1 MPHLLE
7 VMNSFKCIHNSY
19 PNPFMKQ
26 FNVSDSPLGFG
37 SSGLGGEGG
46 IVNSWRIKHPVVTFF
61 HLLFRTLAII
71 GKSIIGKSIIGC
83 QGWYNMKSKWLLLPK
98 TSNLQPICY
107 AAGSLMASLEA
118 LWQSYFSS
126 RSTFGQSK
134 ILQGE
139 LWRDSGT
146 EFFPSYHRVS
156 NLASFRWWNYVNDEG
171 ESVWVFEKGGD
182 EVDLRLSK
190 AEVQIFW
197 TGLVASP
204 VIWVRINFWSI
215 WITLVLGLVNY
226 VLH

>member
-1 MPHLLE
+1 MWKASVWNEAIHFRFIYHIEDTPIYLADEKVIQEWYIWRLKWRTQGDFWTTVLALMPHLLE

-19 PNPFMKQ
+19 PIPFVKQ
-26 FNVSDSPLGFG
+26 LTVSDSPLGFG

-71 GKSIIGKSIIGC
+71 GKSIIGCRGR
-83 QGWYNMKSKWLLLPK
+83 YHMKSKWLLLPK

-134 ILQGE
+134 I
-139 LWRDSGT
+139 
-146 EFFPSYHRVS
+146 
-156 NLASFRWWNYVNDEG
+156 
-171 ESVWVFEKGGD
+171 
-182 EVDLRLSK
+182 
-190 AEVQIFW
+190 
-197 TGLVASP
+197 
-204 VIWVRINFWSI
+204 
-215 WITLVLGLVNY
+215 
-226 VLH
+226 